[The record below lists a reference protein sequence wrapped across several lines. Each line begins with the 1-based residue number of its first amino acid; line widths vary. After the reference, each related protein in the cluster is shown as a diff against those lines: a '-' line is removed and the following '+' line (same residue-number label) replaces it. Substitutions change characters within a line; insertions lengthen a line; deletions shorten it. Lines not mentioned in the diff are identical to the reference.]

1 MFEVI
6 KKYWKVFAS
15 VAVLVIAALLLR
27 RPKTAPP
34 ATSGAQK
41 AASNTREQAIKNQV
55 DDSKTVN
62 EAVQNLNVRKPESIK
77 PKADESMDELLD
89 RYNKL

>member
-15 VAVLVIAALLLR
+15 VAVLVVAALLLR
-27 RPKTAPP
+27 RPKTA
-34 ATSGAQK
+34 TSTTTGEQK

-55 DDSKTVN
+55 DDSNTVN
-62 EAVQNLNVRKPESIK
+62 EAVQDLNVRKPESVK
-77 PKADESMDELLD
+77 PTADESMDELLD